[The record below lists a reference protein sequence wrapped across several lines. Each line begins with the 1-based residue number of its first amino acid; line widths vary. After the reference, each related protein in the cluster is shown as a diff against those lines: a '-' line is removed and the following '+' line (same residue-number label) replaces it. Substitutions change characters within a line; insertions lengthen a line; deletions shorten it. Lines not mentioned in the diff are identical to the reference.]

1 MLMSLFDMLT
11 FVYFGSELMEIKKIF
26 YQRVVVI
33 NWYQLD
39 PKIQSACLVFFHRQ
53 LDI

>member
-26 YQRVVVI
+26 YQHVVVI
-33 NWYQLD
+33 PWYQLD
-39 PKIQSACLVFFHRQ
+39 PKIQSACLVFFHRH